1 MSLLNIGMSGLNAAQ
16 GSLSVLSNNIANAN
30 TAGYSRQQTLQNS
43 SASNAFGGVFIG
55 SGTTLADVRRVYNE
69 YLDTAYQNSTALNN
83 DAKAYQDQIGA
94 VDKVLSDK
102 STGLSSVLSS
112 FFATL
117 QTASSNPNDLSARQL
132 LVSNA
137 QTLSNRFNSISTQ
150 LTQQKETINSQ
161 LSTMSDQVNQLTSSI
176 ASLNKQI
183 FQVQGA
189 SGNAPAN
196 LLDSRN
202 EAVRSLNELIGVT
215 VTEKNGQFSVTTGSG
230 QSLVEGGITNTISAV
245 PSSTDNSQYTIQLN
259 VSGTAMDLGS
269 VVSGGSI
276 GGLLRYRSD
285 ALMPAI
291 NDLGRIAIATADTLN
306 NQLGQ
311 GLDLNGDFGVSLFND
326 VNSAAAVASRSQGAA
341 GNKGTGNLNVSISD
355 SSKLSTFDYKVT
367 FSDSTDL
374 NKVTVLRS
382 DGKSMGVIDLLATP
396 PTPIDGFT
404 LALVDKTLPSL
415 QKSMKLGDSF
425 KVSPTATGASGIG
438 VALTDANKLA
448 FAGPLAGTSSNTNSG
463 TGTFTQPALT
473 SPLDIHGD
481 ADTAQLRAG
490 IENSMP
496 VKMVFGKVAADGTQT
511 YTLND
516 AQGKAITPIG
526 TGIII
531 PGQGNKITVD
541 VPMLDASGAVIP
553 GKSFE
558 FDTTVNGFP
567 AEGDSTTFAFN
578 SGGKSDGRN
587 AQALLDLQTKASV
600 GMGDG
605 NTGVSLVAANSRLV
619 SQVGSKA
626 SQAGVD
632 TTATGALLSANK
644 EARNS
649 VSGVNLDDEAGDM
662 IRFQQYY
669 TASSQIIKVA
679 QETFTTLINAI

>member
-16 GSLSVLSNNIANAN
+16 GSLSVLSNNIANVN
-30 TAGYSRQQTLQNS
+30 TPGYSRQQS
-43 SASNAFGGVFIG
+43 SQTTNASNQFGGVFIG
-55 SGTTLADVRRVYNE
+55 TGTTLADVRRVYNE
-69 YLDTAYQNSTALNN
+69 YLDTAYQNSTALSS
-83 DAKAYQDQIGA
+83 DANAYLGQISS

-102 STGLSSVLSS
+102 TTGLSSVLSS

-117 QTASSNPNDLSARQL
+117 QTASSNPSDLSARQL

-137 QTLSNRFNSISTQ
+137 QTLTNRFNSISTQ

-215 VTEKNGQFSVTTGSG
+215 ATEKNGQFSITTGTG
-230 QSLVEGGITNTISAV
+230 QSLVEGGISNTISAV
-245 PSSTDNSQYTIQLN
+245 PSKADNSQYTIQLN
-259 VSGTAMDLGS
+259 MNGTGMDLGS
-269 VVSGGSI
+269 VVTGGSI

-291 NDLGRIAIATADTLN
+291 NELGRLAIATADTLN

-311 GLDLNGDFGVSLFND
+311 GLDLNGDFGVSLFKD
-326 VNSAAAVASRSQGAA
+326 INSATAIASRSQGAA
-341 GNKGTGNLNVSISD
+341 GNSAASGNLNVTIKD
-355 SSKLSTFDYKVT
+355 SSQLSTFDYSVT
-367 FSDSTDL
+367 FSDAANPDQ
-374 NKVTVLRS
+374 VTVLRS
-382 DGKSMGVIDLLATP
+382 DGKAMGTFNITTTP
-396 PTPIDGFT
+396 PPVMDGFT
-404 LALVDKTLPSL
+404 LALDGKGT
-415 QKSMKLGDSF
+415 MAFGDSF

-448 FAGPLAGTSSNTNSG
+448 FAGPLAGTSSTTNSG
-463 TGTFTQPALT
+463 TGTFTQPSLT
-473 SPLDIHGD
+473 VPLDIHGGT
-481 ADTAQLRAG
+481 DTAQLRTG

-496 VKMVFGKVAADGTQT
+496 VKMVFGKPAADGTQS
-511 YTLND
+511 YTIND
-516 AQGKAITPIG
+516 SKGSPIG
-526 TGIII
+526 TGTII

-541 VPMLDASGAVIP
+541 VPMRDAAGALIP
-553 GKSFE
+553 GKSFK
-558 FDTTVNGFP
+558 FDTTVNGSP
-567 AEGDSTTFAFN
+567 ADGDSTTFAFN

-587 AQALLDLQTKASV
+587 AQELLNLQTKASV
-600 GMGDG
+600 GMNDG
-605 NTGVSLVAANSRLV
+605 NTGVSLVGANSRLV

-632 TTATGALLSANK
+632 TAATGALLSANK

-662 IRFQQYY
+662 IKFQQYY
-669 TASSQIIKVA
+669 TASSQIIKAA
-679 QETFTTLINAI
+679 QETFTTLINAL